1 MNWSEM
7 IVFNSRYKKFESTT
21 SEIGKDIKYLIDSKT
36 KFPTDGFTFSFIP
49 LLDGSLY
56 VSFYGTSEN
65 SINKR
70 AKFYI
75 SVYDSK
81 GTTLATAEDLATG
94 SETFSAG
101 VYINVSALQNYVV
114 QVTCVPIEEA
124 AVNNYLNN
132 VRVRGN
138 LVDNLERYIV

>member
-21 SEIGKDIKYLIDSKT
+21 SSIGNDIKYLFNSKT
-36 KFPTDGFTFSFIP
+36 KIPTDGITCSFRP
-49 LLDGSLY
+49 LLDGSVY

-81 GTTLATAEDLATG
+81 GTTLATAEDSNTG
-94 SETFSAG
+94 SATFGAG
-101 VYINVSALQNYVV
+101 VYINVSALQNYNRN
-114 QVTCVPIEEA
+114 T
-124 AVNNYLNN
+124 
-132 VRVRGN
+132 
-138 LVDNLERYIV
+138 